1 MTMIFL
7 HEQHVVISQIEELSV
22 VSTWHEKNLPWDIAL
37 ITIGKDNESNVMLT
51 CT

>member
-7 HEQHVVISQIEELSV
+7 HEQYVVISQIEELSV
-22 VSTWHEKNLPWDIAL
+22 VSTWHENKLQWD